1 MAISTIPSV
10 GLATSVANPVTQVDW
25 WLLTTSFAAS
35 AGANTLTT
43 NLARNTVTAYF
54 KPIGSGMT
62 QSSGIFT
69 FPTTGMYQVSFTVY
83 GLGGNTS
90 PYVGGGIYLSTD
102 GGSTFGYVIA
112 EGYQG
117 IWTNTAYISQ
127 VTSGFVNVTSTA
139 NIKVRFRIDCG
150 SASSTINGT
159 TGGEQTGMKFVRI
172 GEAQ

>member
-83 GLGGNTS
+83 GVGGNTS

-102 GGSTFGYVIA
+102 GGSTFGYTIA

-117 IWTNTAYISQ
+117 IWANTAYVHQ
-127 VTSGFVNVTSTA
+127 VTTGFVNVTSTA
-139 NIKVRFRIDCG
+139 NIKVRFRIDTG
-150 SASSTINGT
+150 NASTTINGT
-159 TGGEQTGMKFVRI
+159 TSGEQTGMRFIRI
-172 GEAQ
+172 GDAQ